1 MLAGL
6 LSFCYRT
13 RSHTR
18 LAAPLAPPSHT
29 HLPPTLSPLS
39 LSYPSAR
46 RVHVPAISAARAACR
61 VTDSPPILSLAA
73 RRPPALSR
81 RATSSAA
88 CCSPPCHL
96 RYSHHPPTSPAAC
109 LLRQGADS
117 LPPSAVARL
126 CATSVRRPARCRPFF
141 VRSAFLRNETTA
153 TPTTTYDAAR
163 HSCIFPSTLQV
174 PAADIANALL
184 TSAVRCCPSDTRP
197 TARAK
202 SQFLHTANV

>member
-1 MLAGL
+1 MSLIEVVRGAVLAGL

-73 RRPPALSR
+73 
-81 RATSSAA
+81 
-88 CCSPPCHL
+88 
-96 RYSHHPPTSPAAC
+96 
-109 LLRQGADS
+109 
-117 LPPSAVARL
+117 PSAEACTGTISSLDDVDDAVK
-126 CATSVRRPARCRPFF
+126 C
-141 VRSAFLRNETTA
+141 TTVNINSF
-153 TPTTTYDAAR
+153 T
-163 HSCIFPSTLQV
+163 V
-174 PAADIANALL
+174 PAGKTFNLALATGTTVNMCEYNAN
-184 TSAVRCCPSDTRP
+184 R
-197 TARAK
+197 
-202 SQFLHTANV
+202 